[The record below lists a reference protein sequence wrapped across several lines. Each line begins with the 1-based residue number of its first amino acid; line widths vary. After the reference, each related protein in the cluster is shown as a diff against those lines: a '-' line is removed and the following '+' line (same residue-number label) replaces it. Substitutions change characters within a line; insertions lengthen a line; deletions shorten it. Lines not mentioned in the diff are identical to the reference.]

1 FAESCMITARG
12 EGGARGVTVTATST
26 ADPSQRAVAAVTVT
40 ASTPR
45 PTPLSI
51 VTAALPSATA
61 GVSYAATLAANGG
74 TPPYRWSVT
83 GALPPGIQLDPTGT
97 LSGTS
102 TSVGQFKFT
111 AQVADSGSTSATAS
125 LSLSVAQQPPTNSTG
140 FDGPAEL
147 PRVYIQSSV
156 ASTPSPGSVT
166 FVTAG
171 SNLQLALNAA
181 KCGDTLML

>member
-1 FAESCMITARG
+1 
-12 EGGARGVTVTATST
+12 
-26 ADPSQRAVAAVTVT
+26 
-40 ASTPR
+40 
-45 PTPLSI
+45 
-51 VTAALPSATA
+51 
-61 GVSYAATLAANGG
+61 
-74 TPPYRWSVT
+74 
-83 GALPPGIQLDPTGT
+83 LDPTGT

-181 KCGDTLML
+181 KCGDTLMLQAGATFSGIFTFPSKPCDDQHWITVRTSAANSVLPPEGTRLTPCFAGVASLPGRPALNCQATQ